1 MKDDEKEIEQLDEKN
16 KIWWKKIVGLKQ
28 NLRAFLN
35 DSIFIYSFL
44 SAIVYSILFYIV
56 STPSIFRKI
65 YFLSSEKAD
74 LLRNLNDS
82 GALEPIIVLFTWT
95 LFYIMTNKNKQNLTN
110 KKIKFSLSYSFFI
123 LPITFFAFYFRSNNS
138 FLDICNLSLVF
149 SVYRFV
155 AVFLFLTIVNVF
167 FECIYIFY
175 KKLFKIK

>member
-1 MKDDEKEIEQLDEKN
+1 MNKENIDE
-16 KIWWKKIVGLKQ
+16 KKIVGLKP
-28 NLRAFLN
+28 NLQTFFN
-35 DSIFIYSFL
+35 DTIFIYTFL
-44 SAIVYSILFYIV
+44 SVITYSILFYIV
-56 STPSIFRKI
+56 STPSIFQKI
-65 YFLSSEKAD
+65 YFLSSEKSD
-74 LLRNLNDS
+74 LLRNLTLS
-82 GALEPIIVLFTWT
+82 GAIEPIIVLLAWT

-138 FLDICNLSLVF
+138 FLDICNMSLVF
-149 SVYRFV
+149 SVHRFV